1 MKFAQYLASFAII
14 AVVLSLNAFAKNEHS
29 GKFTLTDTVQIGSTE
44 LTPGDYKAEWS
55 GPADAVKVDI
65 TKNGKTV
72 ATTEGKIKDL
82 QHPAPY
88 SAVSTKA
95 IGSDT
100 KAIDEID
107 FGNRREALVLSGE

>member
-1 MKFAQYLASFAII
+1 MKFAQYLSLFAII

-29 GKFTLTDTVQIGSTE
+29 GKFTLTETVQIGSTE
-44 LTPGDYKAEWS
+44 LAPGDYKAEWS
-55 GPADAVKVDI
+55 GPADALKVDI

-72 ATTEGKIKDL
+72 ATTEGKIRDL

-88 SAVSTKA
+88 DAVSTKS
-95 IGSDT
+95 IRSDA

-107 FGNRREALVLSGE
+107 FGNRREALVFSGE